1 MKSMERSS
9 GKIVIE
15 KVVKFYTSKKKI
27 EKNRKEKERRKVGS
41 LLNQLMYSFVLS
53 GRYLHYFVVYYIY
66 GLMGV
71 GRYGN
76 AN

>member
-53 GRYLHYFVVYYIY
+53 GRYLHYFVV
-66 GLMGV
+66 
-71 GRYGN
+71 
-76 AN
+76 